1 MATLVSPGV
10 DVTIVDESAYAS
22 PGAGTI
28 PLVIIATAQDKT
40 DPTGTETDGIA
51 KYTKSANANLVV
63 PVTSQRELTQFFG
76 DPTFASTQGAE
87 TSEYGLLAAY
97 SYLGQGAQAYIVR
110 ADVDLAELTATDSAP
125 TGPVA
130 ASTIWLD
137 TDASSYGLHEWNG
150 TSWVL
155 QDVTVEV
162 DVVAA
167 AGEISAPG
175 TYVPIATAASAPN
188 DGNYLVAVLYDGASP
203 TGVTISYFQNV
214 NGTWDNLDTDWET
227 ATTLTASY
235 QPHYSVPAAPGTGDV
250 WVKTTQPGNGV
261 NLAFYQ
267 AQADGEFQ
275 ILEVESV
282 ATAVVAT
289 QTITAITQANPAVVT
304 VGSTAALTAGE
315 TITISG
321 VVGMTEITDGTYTVG
336 AIIDG
341 TTFELAGEDAS
352 GYAAPGTAGTVDGI
366 GGVFVAQNGLSL
378 TDITSTLT
386 SGTLA
391 LELLNSA
398 VATTSGFAVSTVV
411 SSVATALTGAFE
423 ASETEPTGPTTA
435 GQLWFDSTRTELD
448 ILIRGAS
455 AWERIIA
462 ADIQY
467 ATVAPILDAGGA
479 ALAAGD
485 IWVDTSAGENER
497 PKIYRHDGSAWLLH
511 DNTDQTTDRGVLFDD
526 FVADD
531 RTALAS
537 GDINTNL
544 TAFSSAPD
552 YQLYPQGMLAV
563 NMAFSQNTLRVW
575 TEGILVN
582 GGASTVDAWVN
593 AVTNNADGSGA
604 FGRLAQRRYVAT
616 QMQAAVAGNEDLRD
630 PARNFTLLVAPNFP
644 ELTDE
649 LVTLNSDRGETG
661 FIIIDTPM
669 RLTATGATNW
679 ILGVGAS
686 ENGDEGLVTKNT
698 YSAVYYP
705 PGRSTTPAGDTVTV
719 PASHMV
725 LYTYAYNDN
734 IAYPWFAPA
743 GLTRGIVQ
751 NGSAVGYITS
761 EEEFKAVSL
770 SQGQRDAM
778 YLNKLNPIAN
788 FPLEGVVVFG
798 QKSLHPTSSALDRVN
813 VARLVAYLRERF
825 DEIARP
831 LLFEQN
837 DKITRDRAIQLFEN
851 FLADLLTKRALT
863 DFAVVCDESNNTPIR
878 IDRNELYVD
887 VAIAPTKAVEF
898 IYIPI
903 RIVNTGAL

>member
-10 DVTIVDESAYAS
+10 DVTVVDESAYAS

-28 PLVIIATAQDKT
+28 PLIIVATAQDKT
-40 DPTGTETDGIA
+40 DPTGVETDGIA
-51 KYTKSANANLVV
+51 RFTKQANAGLVV

-76 DPTFASTQGAE
+76 DPIFASTEGAE

-97 SYLGQGAQAYIVR
+97 SYLGQGSQAYIVR
-110 ADVDLAELTATDSAP
+110 ADVDLAEITATDTEP

-130 ASTIWLD
+130 ANTIWFD
-137 TDASSYGLHEWNG
+137 TDGSSYGLHEWNG

-155 QDVTVEV
+155 QSVTVEV
-162 DVVAA
+162 DVLAD
-167 AGEISAPG
+167 AGEIAAPG
-175 TYVPIATAASAPN
+175 TYVPTATAAAAPD

-203 TGVTISYFQNV
+203 TGVRVSYFKNE
-214 NGTWDNLDTDWET
+214 NGTWTNLDTDWET
-227 ATTLTASY
+227 AQSLTVSY
-235 QPHYSVPAAPGTGDV
+235 QPHYSVPAGAGTGDV
-250 WVKTTQPGNGV
+250 WVKTTQPGNGA
-261 NLAFYQ
+261 NFLIYR
-267 AQADGEFQ
+267 ADATGDFQ
-275 ILEVESV
+275 LVDVESV
-282 ATAVVAT
+282 TNTEGGAV
-289 QTITAITQANPAVVT
+289 
-304 VGSTAALTAGE
+304 
-315 TITISG
+315 
-321 VVGMTEITDGTYTVG
+321 Y
-336 AIIDG
+336 
-341 TTFELAGEDAS
+341 
-352 GYAAPGTAGTVDGI
+352 
-366 GGVFVAQNGLSL
+366 VAQDGSAL
-378 TDITSTLT
+378 TDITASLT
-386 SGTLA
+386 NTSVALQVLDSGTA
-391 LELLNSA
+391 D
-398 VATTSGFAVSTVV
+398 TSGFAVTTVV
-411 SSVATALTGAFE
+411 DGTPTALTAAFE
-423 ASETEPTGPTTA
+423 AQDAQPTGPTTA
-435 GQLWFDSTRTELD
+435 GQLWYDATQTQLD
-448 ILIRGAS
+448 VLIRGATS
-455 AWERIIA
+455 WERIA
-462 ADIQY
+462 ADNIIYSTTQPTLN
-467 ATVAPILDAGGA
+467 AVGG
-479 ALAAGD
+479 ALAAND
-485 IWVDTSAGENER
+485 IWVETDGTEAEY
-497 PKIYRHDGSAWLLH
+497 PKIYRYDGSTWLLH

-537 GDINTNL
+537 GDVDTNS
-544 TAFSSAPD
+544 TAFDSRPD
-552 YQLYPQGMLAV
+552 YQLYPQGMLAI

-575 TEGILVN
+575 TEGILIN
-582 GGASTVDAWVN
+582 SGASTVDAWVN
-593 AVTNNADGSGA
+593 AVPNNANGSGA
-604 FGRLAQRRYVAT
+604 FGRLAQRRYVSI
-616 QMQAAVAGNEDLRD
+616 QMQAAVAGNEELRD
-630 PARNFTLLVAPNFP
+630 PARNFTLLCAPNFP

-669 RLTATGATNW
+669 RLDPTGATNW
-679 ILGVGAS
+679 VLGVGAT
-686 ENGDEGLVTKNT
+686 ENGEEGLVTKNT

-705 PGRSTTPAGDTVTV
+705 PARSTTPAGNTVTV
-719 PASHMV
+719 PASHVV

-761 EEEFKAVSL
+761 EEEFRALSL
-770 SQGQRDAM
+770 NQGQRDAM
-778 YLNKLNPIAN
+778 YLNNLNPIAS

-837 DKITRDRAIQLFEN
+837 DQITRDRAVQLFEN

-863 DFAVVCDESNNTPIR
+863 DFAVVCDESNNTPLR
-878 IDRNELYVD
+878 IDRNELYID